1 MEQLLLILFSHQ
13 ITNKVINLKR

>member
-13 ITNKVINLKR
+13 ITNKVVNLKR